1 MKKIILAIS
10 SLFVLSGCNIF
21 NLEPEITPVSGSWVN
36 VMKYDQNTKVESTL
50 SITESTSKYNGND
63 KPEKLFKVVMTSSL
77 IGTPNEN
84 VKVKDEKIT
93 VSGVRNGDILN
104 ISDVESDSESISVN
118 SYFKLSKDGTLL
130 TLYPGEIKFSK
141 K

>member
-1 MKKIILAIS
+1 MKKLIIAIS

-21 NLEPEITPVSGSWVN
+21 NIEPELTPVAGTWVN
-36 VMKYDQNTKVESTL
+36 VMKYDKDTKVESSL
-50 SITESTSKYNGND
+50 SVTESTSKATGNE
-63 KPEKLFKVVMTSSL
+63 KAEKLFKVIMTSSL
-77 IGTPNEN
+77 VGTANEN
-84 VKVKDEKIT
+84 VKVKNEKIT

-104 ISDVESDSESISVN
+104 ISDVESDSESISVS